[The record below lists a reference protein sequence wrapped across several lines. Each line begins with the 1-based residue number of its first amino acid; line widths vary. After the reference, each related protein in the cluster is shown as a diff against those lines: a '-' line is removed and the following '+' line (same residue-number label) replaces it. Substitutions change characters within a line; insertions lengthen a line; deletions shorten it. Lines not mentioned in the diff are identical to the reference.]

1 MAAMARR
8 VEMRP
13 KDKARVSLVETE
25 MRMLMQNLRT
35 RRYSLH
41 IVFNSAG
48 DLISWLLLK
57 ECEGWLH

>member
-25 MRMLMQNLRT
+25 MRMLMQ
-35 RRYSLH
+35 
-41 IVFNSAG
+41 I
-48 DLISWLLLK
+48 
-57 ECEGWLH
+57 